1 MNIEKELDKILNDV
15 EKPGRY
21 IGGEWGSTIKCDDGI
36 DLDFVYCFPD
46 IYEIGMSHLGIKIL
60 YDIVNK
66 QKNIRA
72 QRAFMV
78 WGDMEEK
85 MREHGIPLYT
95 MENKMPLIKADVLG
109 FTLQYELCFSTV
121 PAMLDLS
128 GIPVLASE
136 RDESYPLICAGGPC
150 AYNPEPLCDFIDFF
164 FIGEGEESTL
174 WVCDAIIEEKKKGST
189 KAEILRRLSEI
200 PSIYVPSLTEVTYN
214 GDNTIKS
221 IEKTV
226 QKVIVADF
234 NNVEYPTKL
243 PVPYTEAVHDR
254 ITMEVM
260 RGCMRGCRFCQA
272 GYIYRPKR
280 EKLPDKLYSLICESY
295 KNTGYDE
302 ISLSSLSTSDYTGLG
317 ELKEKLHDFKKKN
330 MVNVAL
336 PSLRIDNF
344 KEEALESIN
353 EIRKSTV
360 TFAPEAGTQRMRDI
374 INKNIYEDEIMNTMK
389 FVFENGMSTVKLYFM
404 IGLPFETDE
413 DVLGICELAKK
424 VESLYFETPKE
435 KRGGRLTLT
444 VSVSSFV
451 PKAHTPFQWAGQNP
465 YQEFMRKQELLK
477 NNLRSKNIRLH
488 WHESQISVLEGIF
501 ARGDRRLG
509 KVLYEAFKSGCRLD
523 GWSECFSYEKWMD
536 AFQKCGIDPTF
547 YNERERSYDE
557 ILPWETVSCGVKK
570 EFFISEA
577 EKAKQAQTSPN
588 CAEKCL
594 NCGISRFKCDS
605 ICYSKRTPIKE

>member
-1 MNIEKELDKILNDV
+1 MNTEKILDKILNDV

-21 IGGEWGSTIKCDDGI
+21 IGGEWGCVVKDPKKTE
-36 DLDFVYCFPD
+36 LNFVYCFPD

-66 QKNIRA
+66 RENMWA

-78 WGDMEEK
+78 WNDMEQK
-85 MREHGIPLYT
+85 MRENNIPLYT
-95 MENKMPLIKADVLG
+95 MESKMPLGEADILG
-109 FTLQYELCFSTV
+109 FTLQYELSFSTV
-121 PAMLDLS
+121 PAMLELS
-128 GIPVLASE
+128 GVPVLAEE
-136 RDESYPLICAGGPC
+136 RKDTFPFVCAGGPC
-150 AYNPEPLCDFIDFF
+150 AFNPEPLCDFIDFF
-164 FIGEGEESTL
+164 MIGEGEETTL
-174 WVCDAIIEEKKKGST
+174 EVCDVILKGKKNKES
-189 KAEILRRLSEI
+189 KSDILKELSEI
-200 PSIYVPSLTEVTYN
+200 EGVYVPSLVRVEYN
-214 GDNTIKS
+214 EDNTVKS

-226 QKVIVADF
+226 KKVIVSDLDGA
-234 NNVEYPTKL
+234 EYPTRL
-243 PVPYTEAVHDR
+243 VVPYTEAVHDR

-280 EKLPDKLYSLICESY
+280 EKSPDRLYSLICESY

-302 ISLSSLSTSDYTGLG
+302 ISLSSLSTSDYSGLG
-317 ELKEKLHDFKKKN
+317 ELKEKLHEFKKKN

-344 KEEALESIN
+344 REEALESLS

-374 INKNIYEDEIMNTMK
+374 INKNIYEEEIMNTMR
-389 FVFENGMSTVKLYFM
+389 FVFENGISTVKLYFM

-413 DVLGICELAKK
+413 DVLGICELAKRI
-424 VESLYFETPKE
+424 ESIYFEVPKE

-451 PKAHTPFQWAGQNP
+451 PKAHTPFQWVSQNT
-465 YQEFMRKQELLK
+465 YEEFLRKQELLK
-477 NNLRSKNIRLH
+477 NNLKSKNIRLN
-488 WHESQISVLEGIF
+488 WHDSQISVLEGIF

-509 KVLYEAFKSGCRLD
+509 KVLYEAYKSGCRLD
-523 GWSECFSYEKWMD
+523 GWTECFSYEKWMD
-536 AFQKCGIDPTF
+536 AFAKCGIDPAF
-547 YNERERSYDE
+547 YNERERDYSE
-557 ILPWETVSCGVKK
+557 ILPWETVSCGVTK
-570 EFFISEA
+570 EFFISEL
-577 EKAKQAQTSPN
+577 EKAKRSETSPN

-594 NCGISRFKCDS
+594 NCGANSFKCS
-605 ICYSKRTPIKE
+605 SVCNSKRV

>member
-21 IGGEWGSTIKCDDGI
+21 IGGEWGCTIKGDDGI

-66 QKNIRA
+66 QKNMRA

-189 KAEILRRLSEI
+189 KAKILRRLSEI

-214 GDNTIKS
+214 EDNTIKS

-317 ELKEKLHDFKKKN
+317 ELKEKLHYFKKKN

-404 IGLPFETDE
+404 IGLPFEKDE

-594 NCGISRFKCDS
+594 NCGVNRFKCDS

>member
-21 IGGEWGSTIKCDDGI
+21 IGGEWGSTIKGDDGI

-66 QKNIRA
+66 QKNMRA

-214 GDNTIKS
+214 EDNTIKS

-577 EKAKQAQTSPN
+577 EKARQAQTSPN

-594 NCGISRFKCDS
+594 NCGVNRFKCDS
-605 ICYSKRTPIKE
+605 ICYSKRTSVKE